1 MDLIY
6 RIVERD
12 NIFSLMAEVNRK
24 IEEGFR
30 PLGGVSATRSGGYI
44 QAMIKEINGYGH
56 TYQEHG
62 DAQRRT
68 LLS

>member
-24 IEEGFR
+24 IEEGFL
-30 PLGGVSATRSGGYI
+30 PLGGVGTTRNGGYI
-44 QAMIKEINGYGH
+44 QAMIKEIKVYGH
-56 TYQEHG
+56 T
-62 DAQRRT
+62 D
-68 LLS
+68 